1 MTPLFR
7 KEVLESRQN
16 QWLGGISLVQPVRNW
31 ILCVFAI
38 GAALFVLAFLFFGD
52 YTSRSRV
59 TGQLV
64 PSAGLSTVMAPA
76 SGVLERMLVDEGDAV
91 REGQPLAIIA
101 VPRALVSGQEVAD
114 ALGEVLR
121 RRHEGALLEARSR
134 EDLSRAQAAGLE
146 RQLGIAR
153 EELESIDVEATTRD
167 EQVRLAREMRD
178 RYRRLSRDHFVSELE
193 LQRQEQLVLDQVSAR
208 QGLERQRRSVLRT
221 IAQLE
226 QRLAEMPAQQAAES
240 AVLEQELAA
249 IERDRVQTQTSAD
262 LLVKAPAAGIVASRT
277 AEAGQSVQIGQ
288 AMLTLLP
295 EGSDLEARLLL
306 PTRAIGFIE
315 PGDTVLLRYQA
326 FPHQK
331 FGHHRG
337 TVKQVS
343 RSALPQRAGSMPG
356 SAAMGE
362 PVYRVRVALEN
373 QTIMAYGQP
382 EPLRPGMLVEA
393 DILGESRKL
402 YEWVLEPLYSVY
414 GSVGGSS

>member
-1 MTPLFR
+1 MSSLFR
-7 KEVLESRQN
+7 EEVLEARQN
-16 QWLGGISLVQPVRNW
+16 QWLGGISLVQPVRSW
-31 ILCVFAI
+31 ILCAFAT
-38 GAALFVLAFLFFGD
+38 GAALLVLAFLFFGD
-52 YTSRSRV
+52 YTRRSKV

-64 PSAGLSTVMAPA
+64 PSAGLSTVMAPSA
-76 SGVLERMLVDEGDAV
+76 GVVERMLVDEGDTV
-91 REGQPLAIIA
+91 MEGQSLAIIA
-101 VPRALVSGQEVAD
+101 VPRALVSGQELAD
-114 ALGEVLR
+114 ALGEVLQR
-121 RRHEGALLEARSR
+121 RRESALLEARSR
-134 EDLSRAQAAGLE
+134 EDLIRAEAAGIE

-153 EELESIDVEATTRD
+153 EELEGLEAEAMTRD
-167 EQVRLAREMRD
+167 EQVRLARAMLERH
-178 RYRRLSRDHFVSELE
+178 RRLFRDQFVSELE
-193 LQRQEQLVLDQVSAR
+193 LQQQEQVVLNQVSAR
-208 QGLERQRRSVLRT
+208 QGLERQRRSILRT

-249 IERDRVQTQTSAD
+249 IERDRVQTRTSAE
-262 LLVKAPAAGIVASRT
+262 LLVKAPTAGTIASRM
-277 AEAGQSVQIGQ
+277 AEAGQSVEIGQ

-295 EGSDLEARLLL
+295 GGSDLEARLLL

-315 PGDTVLLRYQA
+315 PGDSVLLRYQA

-343 RSALPQRAGSMPG
+343 RSALSQRAGSMPG
-356 SAAMGE
+356 SGAVGE

-373 QTIMAYGQP
+373 QTIMAYGKP